1 MKAVIAIDSLKG
13 SLSSMEAGY
22 AIADGIRRV
31 HGQDAEIVVR
41 PLADGGEGTVEALV
55 SGMSGVT
62 QNVMV
67 TGPLG
72 IPVNCEYGIIE
83 SSHTAVI
90 EMSGAAG
97 ITLVPDEKRNPL
109 YTTTYGVGEVIKDA
123 IAKGCRRFI
132 VGIGGSATN
141 DGGVGMLQALGYGF
155 LNKEGKQVPFG
166 ARGLE
171 VLEEITDE
179 YVLPELAECE
189 FRVACDVTNILC
201 GENGCSAGTVYGA
214 SSASLAATPW
224 QKITQPVPGSA
235 QSIGSFSNGCI
246 VGADTLP
253 IQSEHYQVMRTD
265 QRRYFGHPDLVMFI
279 QRLSSQVSN
288 LGMGTVLIGDMG
300 MPAGGRFNGGHA
312 SHQTGLD
319 VDIFLQLPKTRW
331 TSAQLLRPQALDLVS
346 RDGKHV
352 VSTLWKP
359 EIFSLIKLAAQD
371 KDVTRI
377 FVNPAIKQQLCFDA
391 GTDRDWLRKVR
402 PWFQHRAHMH
412 VRLRCPA
419 DSLECEDQP
428 LPPPGDGCG
437 AELQSWFEPPKPG
450 TTKPEKKT
458 PPPLPPSCQALLDEH
473 VI

>member
-1 MKAVIAIDSLKG
+1 MNKT
-13 SLSSMEAGY
+13 
-22 AIADGIRRV
+22 AIAL
-31 HGQDAEIVVR
+31 
-41 PLADGGEGTVEALV
+41 LAL
-55 SGMSGVT
+55 
-62 QNVMV
+62 
-67 TGPLG
+67 L
-72 IPVNCEYGIIE
+72 
-83 SSHTAVI
+83 
-90 EMSGAAG
+90 
-97 ITLVPDEKRNPL
+97 
-109 YTTTYGVGEVIKDA
+109 
-123 IAKGCRRFI
+123 
-132 VGIGGSATN
+132 
-141 DGGVGMLQALGYGF
+141 
-155 LNKEGKQVPFG
+155 
-166 ARGLE
+166 
-171 VLEEITDE
+171 
-179 YVLPELAECE
+179 
-189 FRVACDVTNILC
+189 
-201 GENGCSAGTVYGA
+201 A
-214 SSASLAATPW
+214 SSVSLAATPW

-279 QRLSSQVSN
+279 QRLSRQVSN

-331 TSAQLLRPQALDLVS
+331 TSAQLLRP
-346 RDGKHV
+346 
-352 VSTLWKP
+352 
-359 EIFSLIKLAAQD
+359 
-371 KDVTRI
+371 
-377 FVNPAIKQQLCFDA
+377 
-391 GTDRDWLRKVR
+391 
-402 PWFQHRAHMH
+402 HMH

>member
-1 MKAVIAIDSLKG
+1 MNKT
-13 SLSSMEAGY
+13 
-22 AIADGIRRV
+22 AIAL
-31 HGQDAEIVVR
+31 
-41 PLADGGEGTVEALV
+41 LAL
-55 SGMSGVT
+55 
-62 QNVMV
+62 
-67 TGPLG
+67 L
-72 IPVNCEYGIIE
+72 
-83 SSHTAVI
+83 
-90 EMSGAAG
+90 
-97 ITLVPDEKRNPL
+97 
-109 YTTTYGVGEVIKDA
+109 
-123 IAKGCRRFI
+123 
-132 VGIGGSATN
+132 
-141 DGGVGMLQALGYGF
+141 
-155 LNKEGKQVPFG
+155 
-166 ARGLE
+166 
-171 VLEEITDE
+171 
-179 YVLPELAECE
+179 
-189 FRVACDVTNILC
+189 
-201 GENGCSAGTVYGA
+201 A

-279 QRLSSQVSN
+279 QRLSRQVSN
-288 LGMGTVLIGDMG
+288 LGMGTVLIG
-300 MPAGGRFNGGHA
+300 
-312 SHQTGLD
+312 
-319 VDIFLQLPKTRW
+319 DIFLQLPKTRW